1 MGECS
6 KCLSFKSFLRLYFVA
21 RAGVY
26 HLGAVWLSRRRC
38 GARRMDQCR
47 SFARVA
53 DTRCCSLTFMTT
65 DQELFALAER
75 VGQKLRGAGRRLA
88 TAESCTG
95 GWVAKACT
103 DVAGSSQWF
112 ECGFIT
118 YSNAAKVR
126 DVGVSERT
134 LVDHGAVSEAA
145 VREMAAG
152 ALRVSGAD
160 VAVAISGIAG
170 PDGGTPTKPVGT
182 VWFSVAWRQGAAVV
196 VIAER
201 QVFGGNRELVRRR
214 SVERAL
220 QMVLAIQWSA
230 GA

>member
-1 MGECS
+1 
-6 KCLSFKSFLRLYFVA
+6 
-21 RAGVY
+21 
-26 HLGAVWLSRRRC
+26 
-38 GARRMDQCR
+38 
-47 SFARVA
+47 
-53 DTRCCSLTFMTT
+53 MTT
-65 DQELFALAER
+65 DQELCALSER

-103 DVAGSSQWF
+103 DIAGSSQWL
-112 ECGFIT
+112 ECGFVT

-126 DVGVSERT
+126 DIGVSERT
-134 LVDHGAVSEAA
+134 LVDHGAVSEAT

-182 VWFSVAWRQGAAVV
+182 VWFGLAWNQGADVA

-201 QVFGGNRELVRRR
+201 QLFGGDRELVRRR
-214 SVERAL
+214 SVKRAL
-220 QMVLAIQWSA
+220 EMVLAIDWLA
-230 GA
+230 RA

>member
-1 MGECS
+1 
-6 KCLSFKSFLRLYFVA
+6 
-21 RAGVY
+21 
-26 HLGAVWLSRRRC
+26 
-38 GARRMDQCR
+38 
-47 SFARVA
+47 
-53 DTRCCSLTFMTT
+53 MTA
-65 DQELFALAER
+65 DQELFALSER

-103 DVAGSSQWF
+103 DVAGSSQWL
-112 ECGFIT
+112 ECGFVT

-126 DVGVSERT
+126 DIGVSERT
-134 LVDHGAVSEAA
+134 LADHGAVSEAT

-182 VWFSVAWRQGAAVV
+182 VWFGLATWRGPDVV
-196 VIAER
+196 VSAEM
-201 QVFGGNRELVRRR
+201 QLFSGDRELVRRR

-220 QMVLAIQWSA
+220 QLVLAIEWGTA
-230 GA
+230 V

>member
-1 MGECS
+1 M
-6 KCLSFKSFLRLYFVA
+6 
-21 RAGVY
+21 
-26 HLGAVWLSRRRC
+26 
-38 GARRMDQCR
+38 
-47 SFARVA
+47 
-53 DTRCCSLTFMTT
+53 
-65 DQELFALAER
+65 
-75 VGQKLRGAGRRLA
+75 RGAGRRLA

-103 DVAGSSQWF
+103 DVAGSSQWL
-112 ECGFIT
+112 ECGFVT

-126 DVGVSERT
+126 DIGVSERT
-134 LVDHGAVSEAA
+134 LVDHGAVSEAT

-160 VAVAISGIAG
+160 VSVAISGIAG

-182 VWFSVAWRQGAAVV
+182 VWFGIAWKKGADVV

-201 QVFGGNRELVRRR
+201 QLFGGDRELVRRG
-214 SVERAL
+214 SVQRAL
-220 QMVLAIQWSA
+220 EMVLAIDWSA

>member
-1 MGECS
+1 MAS
-6 KCLSFKSFLRLYFVA
+6 
-21 RAGVY
+21 
-26 HLGAVWLSRRRC
+26 
-38 GARRMDQCR
+38 
-47 SFARVA
+47 RVA
-53 DTRCCSLTFMTT
+53 GARCCSLTFMTT

-75 VGQKLRGAGRRLA
+75 VGQKLRGTGRRLA
-88 TAESCTG
+88 TAESCTS